1 MAASQKAC
9 MRATPRAICFDLD
22 NTLWDVAPVIARA
35 EAELHAW
42 FERHYPAITARYSL
56 EQMRAHR
63 QTLMAELPQRA
74 HDLSFIRTESIAIQ
88 AESVGYSRELA
99 QEAFEV
105 FYAARHRVEFFSDVA
120 PALQRLRMRFKLAS
134 LSNGNADL
142 RRIGVDT
149 WFAVTASAGDIGFAK
164 PHAAAFEYVA
174 SALGIACQDIL
185 YVGDDPHFDV
195 EGARRAGMYTAW
207 INRSGAA
214 WPAGVEPANLVVS
227 DLHEL
232 DRVLK

>member
-1 MAASQKAC
+1 

-22 NTLWDVAPVIARA
+22 NTLWDVAPVIVRA

-63 QTLMAELPQRA
+63 QALLVELPHRA
-74 HDLSFIRTESIAIQ
+74 HDLSFIRMESIAMQ
-88 AESVGYSRELA
+88 AESVGYARAIA
-99 QEAFEV
+99 QEAFDV
-105 FYAARHRVEFFSDVA
+105 FYAARHRVEFFADVE
-120 PALQRLRMRFKLAS
+120 PALLRLRARFTLAS

-142 RRIGVDT
+142 RRIGVDS

-164 PHAAAFEYVA
+164 PHAAAFEHVA
-174 SALGIACQDIL
+174 IALGLECREVL

-195 EGARRAGMYTAW
+195 EGARRAGMQTAW
-207 INRSGAA
+207 VNRANAS
-214 WPAGVEPANLVVS
+214 WPAHVAPADWVVT
-227 DLHEL
+227 DLTEL
-232 DRVLK
+232 ARSLAP